1 MQGKTISGFSASG
14 TIKRS
19 DFGFG
24 AKFPPPLIGDEVK
37 FTIDVEID
45 KQ

>member
-19 DFGFG
+19 DFNFG
-24 AKFPPPLIGDEVK
+24 AKFPPPLVGDEVK